1 MNHEAFGDWESLEAL
16 DLRELLDEARKISWA
31 TIGKQVQYFIPGKM
45 FYLGERGKYPA
56 VSLTGSACALNCDH
70 CHRKILE
77 GMLPATDPDRLMDLC
92 QRLDE
97 EGNVGILLS
106 GGSDH
111 SGALPW
117 RRFLDAIAWI
127 KQKTRLRISIH
138 TGLVDPDTADLLKEA
153 GIDEFL
159 MDVVGSE
166 ATMRAVYHLPGGLQ
180 AMETSLAALAATG
193 VPLIPHIVI
202 GLHYGEIRGEL
213 NALQMIAA
221 YPIYALVLVV
231 LQPIRQTPMEG
242 VNPPEPETVARF
254 IAASRLK
261 MPSVPISLSC
271 ARPPGRHRVQTDLL
285 ALEAGINRIAM
296 PAEEAVAKAREMGLE
311 VTFHHTCC
319 SKSY

>member
-1 MNHEAFGDWESLEAL
+1 MNHGAFDDWKSLKAL
-16 DLRELLDEARKISWA
+16 DLRVLLGEAREISWA
-31 TIGKQVQYFIPGKM
+31 NIGKQIQYFIPGKM
-45 FYLGERGKYPA
+45 FYLGKRGKYPA
-56 VSLTGSACALNCDH
+56 ISLTGSACALNCDH

-77 GMLPATDPDRLMDLC
+77 SMLPATDPDGLMDLC

-97 EGNVGILLS
+97 EGNTGILLS
-106 GGSDH
+106 GGSDRT
-111 SGALPW
+111 GALPW
-117 RRFLDAIAWI
+117 RRFLDAIARI
-127 KQKTRLRISIH
+127 KQDTRLRISIH
-138 TGLVDPDTADLLKEA
+138 TGLVDPETAELLKET

-166 ATMRAVYHLPGGLQ
+166 ATMRGVYHLPGGLR
-180 AMETSLAALAATG
+180 AMEISLAALAATG

-202 GLHYGEIRGEL
+202 GLHFGEIRGEL
-213 NALQMIAA
+213 KALQMIAA
-221 YPIYALVLVV
+221 HPIYALVLVV

-242 VNPPEPETVARF
+242 VDPPEPETVARF

-261 MPSVPISLSC
+261 MPKTPISLSC
-271 ARPPGRHRVQTDLL
+271 ARPAGRHRVETDLL

-311 VTFHHTCC
+311 IVFHHTCC